1 MNKFLDLDSD
11 FEEAVSAATKTLN
24 DGKLVL
30 LPTDTVYGIA
40 AIPTN
45 KNAVD
50 EIFHRK
56 KRLSDQACAVLV
68 SEISH
73 VFDLVVPS
81 VELELL
87 SQNFWPG
94 PMTVV
99 VERAQHL
106 SYFLGGDENSIGVR
120 CPDHA
125 FIRSLTAETGP
136 LAVTSANLS
145 GLSTPED
152 AKEAASELG
161 ENLLVVD
168 GGLCKGK
175 PSTVLSLL
183 GESAEILREGA
194 IRVEDLIAAGLQ
206 LEEG

>member
-1 MNKFLDLDSD
+1 MDRKMD
-11 FEEAVSAATKTLN
+11 F
-24 DGKLVL
+24 
-30 LPTDTVYGIA
+30 
-40 AIPTN
+40 
-45 KNAVD
+45 
-50 EIFHRK
+50 
-56 KRLSDQACAVLV
+56 
-68 SEISH
+68 
-73 VFDLVVPS
+73 
-81 VELELL
+81 
-87 SQNFWPG
+87 
-94 PMTVV
+94 
-99 VERAQHL
+99 HL